1 MRRDAN
7 LFHKRMMFIRRQ
19 LDGEV
24 EPVPTVSR
32 DHTRTN
38 RNGVS
43 LDLLEEMGTRPPVDA
58 NFAAATDGFVPPS
71 ALNPFKA
78 DRRSMDAP
86 QQSGVGPGGRR
97 YTPQS
102 KRGLAKF
109 DHYAQAGGGQYSQ
122 RKVTGQ
128 ASTQHSPTA
137 TGEADSRHP
146 SLNSAKRSQQMPA
159 QHNASLASLLNDK
172 ALVYNRNA
180 RGFEGADGGLPT
192 ALG

>member
-19 LDGEV
+19 LDGEI
-24 EPVPTVSR
+24 EPVPQVSR
-32 DHTRTN
+32 DHSRTN
-38 RNGVS
+38 RNGLR
-43 LDLLEEMGTRPPVDA
+43 LDVLEEMGGRPIVDGGFGA
-58 NFAAATDGFVPPS
+58 DGFVPPS

-78 DRRSMDAP
+78 DRRSVDGV

-109 DHYAQAGGGQYSQ
+109 EHYAQPGQAQYTQ

-137 TGEADSRHP
+137 TGEADSRQP
-146 SLNSAKRSQQMPA
+146 SLNSAKGSRRVPA

-180 RGFEGADGGLPT
+180 RGFDGADGGLPT